1 MKEFKIYQHPTGKQE
16 AVKQGWSWPGFFFG
30 PIWALVKK
38 LWGLGA
44 LLLVAVI
51 VLSAVP
57 AGTEVGMLTT
67 LIMLV
72 IYIVCGVNGNKWREK
87 NLVSRGYEHLDT
99 VSAANPDGAIA
110 LFIKGQQNTHDS
122 REVRQ

>member
-1 MKEFKIYQHPTGKQE
+1 MKEFRIYQHPTGKQE

-44 LLLVAVI
+44 VLLVV
-51 VLSAVP
+51 VLMLSALPVE
-57 AGTEVGMLTT
+57 TEVGMLAS
-67 LIMLV
+67 LIVLV
-72 IYIVCGVNGNKWREK
+72 IYIVCGVNGNNWREK
-87 NLVSRGYEHLDT
+87 NLRSRGYDQLDT

-110 LFIKGQQNTHDS
+110 AYIKSS
-122 REVRQ
+122 RSHAE

>member
-44 LLLVAVI
+44 VLLVI
-51 VLSAVP
+51 VLLLSAVP
-57 AGTEVGMLTT
+57 VETEVGMLTT

-72 IYIVCGVNGNKWREK
+72 IYIVCGVNGNSWREK
-87 NLVSRGYEHLDT
+87 NLRSRGYEHLDT

-110 LFIKGQQNTHDS
+110 VFLKG
-122 REVRQ
+122 RQENSTVE